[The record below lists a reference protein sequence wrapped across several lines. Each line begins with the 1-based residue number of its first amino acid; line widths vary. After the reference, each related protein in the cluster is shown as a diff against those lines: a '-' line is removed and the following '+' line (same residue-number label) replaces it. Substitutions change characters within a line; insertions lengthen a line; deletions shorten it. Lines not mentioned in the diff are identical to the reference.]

1 MLARL
6 LDNHRA
12 ALGLSALVLV
22 VSVGL
27 AAVAVPWLAFAD
39 EGELSDHSTRVTK
52 TNARL
57 WSTIPPLRLQITQ
70 VDRYPET
77 GDALPDAAVAWRT
90 IFGVRYGETRFLD
103 GQSEQTW
110 DHAPALQA
118 WLAFGVVES
127 LLLAFAGWALWT
139 EG

>member
-12 ALGLSALVLV
+12 ALGLFALVLA
-22 VSVGL
+22 VSLGL
-27 AAVAVPWLAFAD
+27 AAIAVPWLAFSD
-39 EGELSDHSTRVTK
+39 EGDLSHHSTRVTK
-52 TNARL
+52 TNARH
-57 WSTIPPLRLQITQ
+57 WSTVPPLRLQITS

-77 GDALPDAAVAWRT
+77 QDALPDAAVAWRT

-103 GQSEQTW
+103 GQSEQEW
-110 DHAPALQA
+110 DHALALQA

-139 EG
+139 DI